1 MMYRPHIILGLT
13 LTLAGCSR
21 HHAIYGSVVDR
32 NGEPLERVVVSLE
45 PGNVELVTDEYGRFT
60 IDYLRDSS
68 GARVKLQ
75 KRADYE
81 VSLFKPG
88 FHNASTTFYF
98 KTGEIE
104 LDPLNMT
111 EDTIRVDAGSENI
124 DPGQYP
130 DRAQNN
136 GAAYEG
142 E

>member
-1 MMYRPHIILGLT
+1 MYRPSILLC
-13 LTLAGCSR
+13 LIPLLAGCTR
-21 HHAIYGSVVDR
+21 HHAIYGSVNDR
-32 NGEPLERVVVSLE
+32 NGEPLERVVVSLA

-60 IDYLRDSS
+60 IDYLRDAT
-68 GARVKLQ
+68 GARTKLQ

-98 KTGEIE
+98 KSGELE
-104 LDPLNMT
+104 LESLNMT

>member
-1 MMYRPHIILGLT
+1 MFRPHLLVCLGLT
-13 LTLAGCSR
+13 LVGCGR
-21 HHAIYGSVVDR
+21 HHAIYGNVLNR
-32 NGEPLERVVVSLE
+32 NGEPLERVVVSLA

-60 IDYLRDSS
+60 IDYLRDET

-81 VSLFKPG
+81 VALFKPG

-98 KTGEIE
+98 KRGELVLE
-104 LDPLNMT
+104 VLSMT
-111 EDTIRVDAGSENI
+111 EYTIRVDAGEENI
-124 DPGQYP
+124 DPGEYP

>member
-1 MMYRPHIILGLT
+1 MQRLHPILLSCSV
-13 LTLAGCSR
+13 LAACSQ
-21 HHAIYGSVVDR
+21 HHAIYGSVMDR

-60 IDYLRDSS
+60 IDYLRDAS
-68 GARVKLQ
+68 GARVKLE

-88 FHNASTTFYF
+88 FHNASSTFYF
-98 KTGEIE
+98 KRGELE
-104 LDPLNMT
+104 LEALNLT
-111 EDTIRVDAGSENI
+111 EDTIRVDSGDENI